1 MNARTKAF
9 LARFAFCL
17 ALLLIL
23 TGIYY
28 WQQFRTANSA
38 VNAEAQKSLS
48 VLSGSLD
55 HRLSE
60 AELSLQRFAA
70 SAPLRNFI
78 KTAGAET
85 EAKALDQN
93 ASGFGLPGDLY
104 QDLVVLLKAS
114 EHFTSL
120 ALFNEKGQS
129 RFKLERQPNG
139 ACSDLLLFP

>member
-28 WQQFRTANSA
+28 WQQFRTADSA
-38 VNAEAQKSLS
+38 VNAQAQTSLS

-55 HRLSE
+55 HHLSE

-78 KTAGAET
+78 KTAEAET
-85 EAKALDQN
+85 DAKALDQN
-93 ASGFGLPGDLY
+93 VSGFGLPGAIPGGGG
-104 QDLVVLLKAS
+104 VFPAERRTAS
-114 EHFTSL
+114 FQRVRNRPKKY
-120 ALFNEKGQS
+120 AVG
-129 RFKLERQPNG
+129 G
-139 ACSDLLLFP
+139 